1 MDFKPY
7 STARSGAETV
17 ANCTTTRPF
26 DVGTLFFFPPVKVL
40 KRDPRVS
47 FLAREFKYEELKK
60 RRKIGKKREEKKNF
74 ELSFICSLN
83 TRHAFHVKK
92 HHTHTHALQ
101 NIHLIYLYTHTKQRH
116 KERER

>member
-26 DVGTLFFFPPVKVL
+26 DVGMLFFFPPVKVL

-47 FLAREFKYEELKK
+47 FLARELKYEELKEDANW
-60 RRKIGKKREEKKNF
+60 KKKEEKNF
-74 ELSFICSLN
+74 LSFLSHLLIN
-83 TRHAFHVKK
+83 T
-92 HHTHTHALQ
+92 
-101 NIHLIYLYTHTKQRH
+101 
-116 KERER
+116 

>member
-26 DVGTLFFFPPVKVL
+26 DVGLLFFFPPVKVL

-47 FLAREFKYEELKK
+47 FLAREFKYEELKEDAK
-60 RRKIGKKREEKKNF
+60 LEKKERRKKNF
-74 ELSFICSLN
+74 ELSLIS
-83 TRHAFHVKK
+83 AS
-92 HHTHTHALQ
+92 THDVPFT
-101 NIHLIYLYTHTKQRH
+101 
-116 KERER
+116 

>member
-26 DVGTLFFFPPVKVL
+26 DVGLLFFFPPVKVL

-47 FLAREFKYEELKK
+47 FLAREFKYEELKEDANW
-60 RRKIGKKREEKKNF
+60 KKKKKKKN
-74 ELSFICSLN
+74 
-83 TRHAFHVKK
+83 
-92 HHTHTHALQ
+92 
-101 NIHLIYLYTHTKQRH
+101 
-116 KERER
+116 

>member
-26 DVGTLFFFPPVKVL
+26 DVGLLFFFPQGKVL

-47 FLAREFKYEELKK
+47 FLAREFKYEEFK
-60 RRKIGKKREEKKNF
+60 RRRKKIGKKKK
-74 ELSFICSLN
+74 
-83 TRHAFHVKK
+83 KK
-92 HHTHTHALQ
+92 K
-101 NIHLIYLYTHTKQRH
+101 I
-116 KERER
+116 

>member
-47 FLAREFKYEELKK
+47 FLAREFK
-60 RRKIGKKREEKKNF
+60 
-74 ELSFICSLN
+74 
-83 TRHAFHVKK
+83 
-92 HHTHTHALQ
+92 
-101 NIHLIYLYTHTKQRH
+101 
-116 KERER
+116 